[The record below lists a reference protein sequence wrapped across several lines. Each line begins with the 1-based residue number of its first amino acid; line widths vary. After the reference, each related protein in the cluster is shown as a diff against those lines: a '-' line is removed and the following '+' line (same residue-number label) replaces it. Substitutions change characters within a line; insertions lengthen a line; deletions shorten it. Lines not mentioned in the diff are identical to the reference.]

1 GADRYGERFWQR
13 LRTEIADAPLL
24 AGDIPSAGN
33 IANPSPPFQAEA
45 PSSPVRVRGWLAP
58 RSGWLR

>member
-1 GADRYGERFWQR
+1 MNGERFCAQ

-24 AGDIPSAGN
+24 AGEIPSAG
-33 IANPSPPFQAEA
+33 IVVNPSPPSETET
-45 PSSPVRVRGWLAP
+45 PPSPVRARGWLAP